1 MDARNFDKTGHVLYI
16 YRNTAASSR
25 NNFAVETQHCVLCVA
40 ELDVTVNYIK
50 IFSDA
55 QQCLV
60 VNLYHWQQGKIIC
73 TCQLLKKYIYVY
85 VYIYIYIPTNL
96 RSLYTLQTN
105 DTLKQKNVRLRIVF
119 FRSTVW
125 LNRSQ
130 NTYKLLRGFSVLSK
144 KTFY

>member
-25 NNFAVETQHCVLCVA
+25 NNFAVETKHCVLCVA

-55 QQCLV
+55 QQCLM
-60 VNLYHWQQGKIIC
+60 VNLYHWQQGKIIR
-73 TCQLLKKYIYVY
+73 TCQLLKKKYT
-85 VYIYIYIPTNL
+85 YIPTNL

-119 FRSTVW
+119 FTSTVW

-130 NTYKLLRGFSVLSK
+130 NTYKLLRGFSVLPK